1 MIETI
6 ILDYLNAHIDTI
18 RAYMQRPKEKP
29 DRFIIIEI
37 TGQSKT
43 ENIYHSTVAIQSYGT
58 SLQDAA
64 MIDDLVDD
72 VMDGITELDK
82 ISAVRLN
89 SSYNFT
95 DGSTGEYRYQS
106 VFAITHY

>member
-1 MIETI
+1 MIETT
-6 ILDYLNAHIDTI
+6 ILNYLNSHIDTI
-18 RAYMQRPKEKP
+18 RAYMERPKKKP

-37 TGQSKT
+37 TGQRKE
-43 ENIYHSTVAIQSYGT
+43 ENILRSTVAIQSYGT

-64 MIDDLVDD
+64 MIDDLVDE
-72 VMDGITELDK
+72 VMDGITELDE
-82 ISAVRLN
+82 ISAIRLN
-89 SSYNFT
+89 SSYNYT